1 MHTGALIL
9 TDNENAILIYRFTNY
24 QTISYRIDM
33 YTTDLYTYIFLND
46 DNTITLNLKQGN
58 SHGEII
64 EDKYIYDLNFT
75 EFTIR
80 LQNLFKNYNTNIEN
94 ELLTNIQKDL
104 NNC

>member
-9 TDNENAILIYRFTNY
+9 TDNENAILIYKFVNY

-58 SHGEII
+58 LHGEII
-64 EDKYIYDLNFT
+64 EDKYTYDLNFT

-80 LQNLFKNYNTNIEN
+80 LQNLFKNYNTNIGN

-104 NNC
+104 NNY